1 MAEKKT
7 YTLRRHER
15 IKSRKKIELLFREGK
30 HLNLNPLNIT
40 YILTEEKGLQVG
52 VGAGKRFFKKA
63 VHRNKIKR
71 LLRESWR
78 LQKNVLAEKI
88 QDSQKG
94 LAVFVVYTGKEIPSF
109 SEISSLVKQVLE
121 RLLTMITKEENKS
134 FRPGSQ

>member
-7 YTLRRHER
+7 YTLRRYER

-30 HLNLNPLNIT
+30 HINLNPLNIT

-52 VGAGKRFFKKA
+52 VGAVKRYFKKA

-78 LQKNVLAEKI
+78 LQKNELTEKI
-88 QDSQKG
+88 MEAQKG
-94 LAVFVVYTGKEIPSF
+94 LAVFVIYTGKEIPPF

-121 RLLTMITKEENKS
+121 RLLTIITKEENKS
-134 FRPGSQ
+134 LRPGS